1 MQTTRCY
8 WLLCA
13 VQLRCTRN
21 NPSIYSVRNIHM
33 EEVTC
38 MIAKPGNPDVNVAY
52 KEGNITGA
60 LINGAAGETTQAT
73 LRKCFTIC

>member
-1 MQTTRCY
+1 
-8 WLLCA
+8 
-13 VQLRCTRN
+13 
-21 NPSIYSVRNIHM
+21 M

-52 KEGNITGA
+52 KEGNSAGA